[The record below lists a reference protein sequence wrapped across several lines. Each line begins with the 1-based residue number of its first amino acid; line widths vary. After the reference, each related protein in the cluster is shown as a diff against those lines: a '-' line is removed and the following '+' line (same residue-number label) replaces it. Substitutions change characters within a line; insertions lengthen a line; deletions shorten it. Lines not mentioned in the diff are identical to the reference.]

1 MPWRPLWSG
10 PPILQRFSCLVRH
23 FSFRWYSAQQQQIQ
37 LLIFLT
43 FFSWLLSRL
52 SALQYDSLLTNS
64 PFRFYVLIVLIHPI
78 GQLYSSCIDILSP
91 LSGSLRYVLLAV
103 SIFRYFRDTHMLHS
117 WYSSPVF
124 SRYTLARLYYG
135 SAVSRAFIV
144 SSYSP
149 SRSHDHEQSILLFF
163 LLFCALL
170 YSEHPCSPIL
180 IAITTIIIK

>member
-10 PPILQRFSCLVRH
+10 PPILQQFSCLVRH
-23 FSFRWYSAQQQQIQ
+23 FSFRWYSALVQPTLSISLLWLSLDQQSIQILRSHCPDSSDWST
-37 LLIFLT
+37 LLFFYLYSQSPVRFSSICPSRSLNIPM
-43 FFSWLLSRL
+43 FSW
-52 SALQYDSLLTNS
+52 
-64 PFRFYVLIVLIHPI
+64 
-78 GQLYSSCIDILSP
+78 YS
-91 LSGSLRYVLLAV
+91 
-103 SIFRYFRDTHMLHS
+103 HMLYS

-124 SRYTLARLYYG
+124 FRYTLARLYYG